1 MEAKLSENTHKAV
14 GYSRDEAIRLKNGA
28 IGVEHL
34 FLGIMRLPECSA
46 VNILTGMGV
55 DLGQIKQ
62 RIESQIS
69 QVHTDVH
76 YDPDSNITML
86 RQTEKVLRLS
96 YLESIKLHTSEIHTP
111 HLILAI
117 LQEGDN
123 LVANLLQKAGV
134 DYERMSKAV
143 KGMSSGNESDT
154 PDFSSQTSDDD
165 NDDIFADPDMEN
177 GKWKVDPVKT
187 KDNKKS
193 GTPALENF
201 GRDLTAMAKQGLLDP
216 IVGRQK
222 EMDRI
227 AQILSRRKKNNPI
240 LIGESG
246 VGKSAIAEGLAIR
259 IAEGHVPRTLYGKRL
274 MSLDLASLVAGTK
287 YRGQFEERMKA
298 IINELEQNPD
308 IIVFID
314 EIHTI
319 VGAGSA
325 AGSLD
330 ASNMFKPALSRGT
343 IQCIGTTTLDEY
355 RQYIE
360 KDTALERRFQ
370 KVLVEPATAE
380 ETLEIISNI
389 RSKYED
395 HHLVRYTDAALKAC
409 VDLTERYVSDRLQP
423 DKAIDALDEA
433 GARVR
438 IANVVIPQ
446 EILDLEQQVADIAEQ
461 KKAVLIEKRYSE
473 AAELRD
479 QERDLNAKLADMK
492 QHWETDEKEKR
503 VAVKEEDVAAV
514 VAMMTGVPVER
525 IAENESTRLMQMEDE
540 LRGSVVGQDEA
551 IAQIAKAIRRNRA
564 GLKDPNRPI
573 GSFLF
578 LGPTGVGKT
587 YLTKILA
594 RYLFD
599 SESAM
604 IRIDMSE
611 YMEKFAVS
619 RLIGAPPGYVGYEE
633 GGQLTERVRRKPYSI
648 VLLDEVEKAHPDVFN
663 VLLQV
668 LDDGQLTD
676 GIGRKVDF
684 KNTIIIMTSNI
695 GSRQLK
701 DFGIGV
707 GFNTAAREAEKASMQ
722 RDVIEK
728 SLKKSFAP
736 EFINR
741 IDEIIYFNS
750 LKREDIHRIID
761 IELRGLFGRIREMG
775 FNVEMDDNAKD
786 FLVAKG
792 WDEQYGARPLRRAIQ
807 RYIEDDLA
815 DEIIKSVVLPG
826 DTIKISSDNEK
837 ITFDIEKGET
847 SNQLLEAAVGE
858 NEAVLV

>member
-1 MEAKLSENTHKAV
+1 MEAKLSENTRKAV
-14 GYSRDEAIRLKNGA
+14 GFSREEAIRLKNGA

-34 FLGIMRLPECSA
+34 FLGIMRIPECSA
-46 VNILTGMGV
+46 VAMLSGMGI
-55 DLGQIKQ
+55 DLAQMKQ
-62 RIESQIS
+62 RIESQIG
-69 QVHTDVH
+69 QTHTDVH

-96 YLESIKLHTSEIHTP
+96 YLESIKFHENLIHTP

-123 LVANLLQKAGV
+123 LVSNLLQKSDV
-134 DYERMSKAV
+134 DYDRFVRALRSNSADGSEL
-143 KGMSSGNESDT
+143 
-154 PDFSSQTSDDD
+154 PDFTNQTSEDD
-165 NDDIFADPDMEN
+165 NDDPFADPDMESSKRRPEPAK
-177 GKWKVDPVKT
+177 G
-187 KDNKKS
+187 KS

-201 GRDLTAMAKQGLLDP
+201 GRDLTAMAMEGKLDP

-222 EMDRI
+222 EMDRM

-259 IAEGHVPRTLYGKRL
+259 IAEGNVPRTLYGKRL

-298 IINELEQNPD
+298 IINELEHNPD

-325 AGSLD
+325 SGSLD
-330 ASNMFKPALSRGT
+330 ASNMFKPALARGT

-370 KVLVEPATAE
+370 KVLVEPASPE
-380 ETLEIISNI
+380 ETLEILTNI
-389 RSKYED
+389 CPKYEE
-395 HHLVRYTDAALKAC
+395 HHMVHFTDEALKAC

-433 GARVR
+433 GARVH
-438 IANVVIPQ
+438 IANVKVPE
-446 EILDLEQQVADIAEQ
+446 EIVVVEKQIATIADRKKDVLAE
-461 KKAVLIEKRYSE
+461 KKYSE

-479 QERDLNAKLADMK
+479 QERDLTAKLADLK
-492 QHWETDEKEKR
+492 RQWEESER
-503 VAVKEEDVAAV
+503 EHRAQVKSDDVAAV
-514 VAMMTGVPVER
+514 VAMMTGVPMER
-525 IAENESTRLMQMEDE
+525 IAENESTRLMQMESE
-540 LRGSVVGQDEA
+540 LKGSVVGQDDA

-594 RYLFD
+594 KYLFD
-599 SESAM
+599 SENAM

-648 VLLDEVEKAHPDVFN
+648 VLLDEIEKAHPDVFN

-701 DFGIGV
+701 DFGVGV
-707 GFNTAAREAEKASMQ
+707 GFNTSAREAERGAMQ

-736 EFINR
+736 EFLNR
-741 IDEIIYFNS
+741 IDDIIYFNS
-750 LKREDIHRIID
+750 LGREEIHKIID
-761 IELRGLFGRIREMG
+761 IELRGLFDRIRQMG
-775 FNVEMDDNAKD
+775 YEVAMDDKAKD
-786 FLVAKG
+786 FIVAKG

-807 RYIEDDLA
+807 RYVEDDLA
-815 DEIIKSVVLPG
+815 DEIIRAVILPG
-826 DTIKISSDNEK
+826 DTIKISAADDK

-847 SNQLLEAAVGE
+847 SKGLLEAVNE
-858 NEAVLV
+858 NAPEPSESAL

>member
-1 MEAKLSENTHKAV
+1 MDNNLSENTRKAV
-14 GYSRDEAIRLKNGA
+14 AFSRDEAIRLKNGA
-28 IGVEHL
+28 IGVEHV
-34 FLGIMRLPECSA
+34 FLGITRVPESTA
-46 VNILTGMGV
+46 LGMLAALGVNS
-55 DLGQIKQ
+55 DEIKEK
-62 RIESQIS
+62 IEKHVSQADA
-69 QVHTDVH
+69 DVR
-76 YDPDSNITML
+76 YSEDSEIPML

-96 YLESIKLHTSEIHTP
+96 YLESIKYKSKEIGTE
-111 HLILAI
+111 HLVLAM

-123 LVANLLQKAGV
+123 LVSNLLQKAGV
-134 DYERMSKAV
+134 DYERFAKVVRAE
-143 KGMSSGNESDT
+143 GPATEPSDL
-154 PDFSSQTSDDD
+154 PDFRSQTSDDD
-165 NDDIFADPDMEN
+165 NDDPFDDPTRAEG
-177 GKWKVDPVKT
+177 GKRKAESS
-187 KDNKKS
+187 KS

-201 GRDLTAMAKQGLLDP
+201 GRDLTKLAMQGKLDP

-246 VGKSAIAEGLAIR
+246 VGKSAIAEGLALR
-259 IAEGHVPRTLYGKRL
+259 IAEGNVPRTLYGKRL
-274 MSLDLASLVAGTK
+274 LSLDLAGLVAGTK

-298 IINELEQNPD
+298 IITELEQHPE
-308 IIVFID
+308 IIIFID

-330 ASNMFKPALSRGT
+330 ASNMFKPALSRGA

-370 KVLVEPATAE
+370 KVLVEPATVE
-380 ETLEIISNI
+380 ETLEILTNI
-389 RSKYED
+389 KDKYED
-395 HHLVRYTDAALKAC
+395 HHMVRFSDEAIKAC

-423 DKAIDALDEA
+423 DKAIDAMDEA

-438 IANVVIPQ
+438 IANVRVPE
-446 EILDLEQQVADIAEQ
+446 EIVTLEAEVAKVAEQ
-461 KKAVLIEKRYSE
+461 KKEVLAGKRYSE
-473 AAELRD
+473 AAQYRD
-479 QERDLNAKLADMK
+479 QERDLTAKLADMK
-492 QHWETDEKEKR
+492 KRWEEEEREKR
-503 VAVKEEDVAAV
+503 VTVKEEDVAAV

-525 IAENESTRLMQMEDE
+525 IAESEQGRLLTMENELK
-540 LRGSVVGQDEA
+540 GSVVGQDEA

-594 RYLFD
+594 KYLFD
-599 SESAM
+599 SEAAM

-648 VLLDEVEKAHPDVFN
+648 VLLDEIEKAHPDVFN

-701 DFGIGV
+701 DFGTGV
-707 GFNTAAREAEKASMQ
+707 GFNTAAREAEKADLQ

-728 SLKKSFAP
+728 SLKKAFAP

-741 IDEIIYFNS
+741 IDDIIYFNS
-750 LKREDIHRIID
+750 LGREEIHKIID
-761 IELRGLFGRIREMG
+761 IELKGLFGRVRAMG
-775 FNVEMDDNAKD
+775 YGVEMDEKAKD

-807 RYIEDDLA
+807 RYVEDDLA
-815 DEIIKSVVLPG
+815 DEIIKAVILPG
-826 DTIKISSDNEK
+826 DTVKITADDEKISFE
-837 ITFDIEKGET
+837 IEKGET
-847 SNQLLEAAVGE
+847 SRQLEEAFAGE
-858 NEAVLV
+858 ATVDV

>member
-1 MEAKLSENTHKAV
+1 MEANLSENMRNTVNFSKE
-14 GYSRDEAIRLKNGA
+14 EAIRLKNGA

-34 FLGIMRLPECSA
+34 YLGMVRVGECSGLNMLA
-46 VNILTGMGV
+46 ALGV
-55 DLGQIKQ
+55 DTADLKE
-62 RIESQIS
+62 RLER
-69 QVHTDVH
+69 QVSNANADIR
-76 YDPDSNITML
+76 YSADSEITML

-96 YLESIKLHTSEIHTP
+96 YLESIKVKAKEIRTE
-111 HLILAI
+111 HLILAM
-117 LQEGDN
+117 LQENDN
-123 LVANLLQKAGV
+123 LVSNLLQKAGV
-134 DYERMSKAV
+134 DYERFSRLVRGNAADE
-143 KGMSSGNESDT
+143 SGAL
-154 PDFSSQTSDDD
+154 PDFSSQTSEDD
-165 NDDIFADPDMEN
+165 NDDPFADPVQPDS
-177 GKWKVDPVKT
+177 GKRKAEPS
-187 KDNKKS
+187 KS
-193 GTPALENF
+193 KTPALENF
-201 GRDLTAMAKQGLLDP
+201 GRDLTKLAAEGKLDP

-222 EMDRI
+222 ELDRI

-246 VGKSAIAEGLAIR
+246 VGKSAIAEGLALR
-259 IAEGHVPRTLYGKRL
+259 IAEGHVPRTLFGKRL
-274 MSLDLASLVAGTK
+274 LSLDLASLVAGTK

-298 IINELEQNPD
+298 ILTELEQNPD
-308 IIVFID
+308 ILIFID

-330 ASNMFKPALSRGT
+330 ASNMFKPALSRGS

-360 KDTALERRFQ
+360 KDTALSRRFQ
-370 KVLVEPATAE
+370 KVLIEPATPE
-380 ETLEIISNI
+380 ETMEILNNI
-389 RSKYED
+389 KDKYED
-395 HHLVRYTDAALKAC
+395 HHMVQFTDEALRAC

-423 DKAIDALDEA
+423 DKAIDAMDEA
-433 GARVR
+433 GARVH
-438 IANVVIPQ
+438 IEKMQVPE
-446 EILDLEQQVADIAEQ
+446 EIVTLENELAKVEAE
-461 KKAVLIEKRYSE
+461 KKAVLAAKRYSE

-479 QERDLNAKLADMK
+479 QGRDLEAKLADMK
-492 QHWETDEKEKR
+492 QKWEAEERNRR
-503 VAVKEEDVAAV
+503 VQVREQDVAAV

-525 IAENESTRLMQMEDE
+525 IAENEQGRLLSMENE
-540 LRGSVVGQDEA
+540 LKGAVVGQDEA
-551 IAQIAKAIRRNRA
+551 IARIAKAIRRNRA

-594 RYLFD
+594 KYLFD
-599 SESAM
+599 SEAAM

-707 GFNTAAREAEKASMQ
+707 GFNTAAREAEKGEMQ

-728 SLKKSFAP
+728 SLKKTFAP
-736 EFINR
+736 EFLNR
-741 IDEIIYFNS
+741 IDDIIYFNS
-750 LKREDIHRIID
+750 LGREEIHKIID
-761 IELRGLFGRIREMG
+761 IELKGLFSRIRKMG
-775 FNVEMDDNAKD
+775 FEVEMDEKAKD
-786 FLVAKG
+786 FLVKKG
-792 WDEQYGARPLRRAIQ
+792 WDVQYGARPLRRAIQ

-815 DEIIKSVVLPG
+815 DEIIKADILPG
-826 DTIKISSDNEK
+826 DTIRVTSDDEK

-847 SNQLLEAAVGE
+847 SKALDEALTTEPTTAE
-858 NEAVLV
+858 

>member
-1 MEAKLSENTHKAV
+1 MEANLSENMRNTVNFSKE
-14 GYSRDEAIRLKNGA
+14 EAIRLKNGA

-34 FLGIMRLPECSA
+34 YLGMVRVGECSGLNMLA
-46 VNILTGMGV
+46 ALGV
-55 DLGQIKQ
+55 DTADLKE
-62 RIESQIS
+62 RLER
-69 QVHTDVH
+69 QVSNANADIR
-76 YDPDSNITML
+76 YSADSEITML

-96 YLESIKLHTSEIHTP
+96 YLESIKVKAKEIRTE
-111 HLILAI
+111 HLILAM
-117 LQEGDN
+117 LQENDN
-123 LVANLLQKAGV
+123 LVSNLLQKAGV
-134 DYERMSKAV
+134 DYERFSRLVRGNAADE
-143 KGMSSGNESDT
+143 SGAL
-154 PDFSSQTSDDD
+154 PDFSSQTSEDD
-165 NDDIFADPDMEN
+165 NDDPFADPVQPDSDKRKAE
-177 GKWKVDPVKT
+177 PS
-187 KDNKKS
+187 KS
-193 GTPALENF
+193 KTPALENF
-201 GRDLTAMAKQGLLDP
+201 GRDLTKLAAEGKLDP

-222 EMDRI
+222 ELDRI

-246 VGKSAIAEGLAIR
+246 VGKSAIAEGLALR
-259 IAEGHVPRTLYGKRL
+259 IAEGHVPRTLFGKRL
-274 MSLDLASLVAGTK
+274 LSLDLASLVAGTK

-298 IINELEQNPD
+298 ILTELEQNPD
-308 IIVFID
+308 ILIFID

-330 ASNMFKPALSRGT
+330 ASNMFKPALSRGS

-360 KDTALERRFQ
+360 KDTALSRRFQ
-370 KVLVEPATAE
+370 KVLIEPATPE
-380 ETLEIISNI
+380 ETMEILNNI
-389 RSKYED
+389 KDKYED
-395 HHLVRYTDAALKAC
+395 HHMVQFTDEALRAC

-423 DKAIDALDEA
+423 DKAIDAMDEA
-433 GARVR
+433 GARVH
-438 IANVVIPQ
+438 IEKMQVPE
-446 EILDLEQQVADIAEQ
+446 EIVTLENELAKVEAE
-461 KKAVLIEKRYSE
+461 KKAVLAAKRYSE

-479 QERDLNAKLADMK
+479 QGRDLEAKLADMK
-492 QHWETDEKEKR
+492 QKWEAEERNRR
-503 VAVKEEDVAAV
+503 VQVREQDVAAV

-525 IAENESTRLMQMEDE
+525 IAENEQGRLLSMENE
-540 LRGSVVGQDEA
+540 LKGAVVGQDEA
-551 IAQIAKAIRRNRA
+551 IARIAKAIRRNRA

-594 RYLFD
+594 KYLFD
-599 SESAM
+599 SEAAM

-701 DFGIGV
+701 DFGVGV
-707 GFNTAAREAEKASMQ
+707 GFNTAAREAEKGEMQ

-728 SLKKSFAP
+728 SLKKTFAP
-736 EFINR
+736 EFLNR
-741 IDEIIYFNS
+741 IDDIIYFNS
-750 LKREDIHRIID
+750 LGREEIHKIID
-761 IELRGLFGRIREMG
+761 IELKGLFSRIRKMG
-775 FNVEMDDNAKD
+775 FEVEMDEKAKD
-786 FLVAKG
+786 FLVKKG

-815 DEIIKSVVLPG
+815 DEIIKADILPG
-826 DTIKISSDNEK
+826 DTIRVTSDDEK

-847 SNQLLEAAVGE
+847 SKALDEALTTEPTTAE
-858 NEAVLV
+858 

>member
-1 MEAKLSENTHKAV
+1 MEAKLSDNTRKAV
-14 GYSRDEAIRLKNGA
+14 GFSREEAIRLKNGA

-34 FLGIMRLPECSA
+34 FLGLMRLPECTA
-46 VNILTGMGV
+46 VTLLTGMGV
-55 DLGQIKQ
+55 DLGAIKQ
-62 RIESQIS
+62 RIENQIS

-76 YDPDSNITML
+76 YEADSNISML

-96 YLESIKLHTSEIHTP
+96 YLESIKLHWSEIHTP
-111 HLILAI
+111 HMVLAI

-123 LVANLLQKAGV
+123 LVANLLHKAGV
-134 DYERMSKAV
+134 DYDRLAKAV
-143 KGMSSGNESDT
+143 RGASPTAQDI
-154 PDFSSQTSDDD
+154 PDFSNQTSEDD
-165 NDDIFADPDMEN
+165 NDDPFADPDIEKEK
-177 GKWKVDPVKT
+177 GKIKNEKS
-187 KDNKKS
+187 KS

-201 GRDLTAMAKQGLLDP
+201 GRDLTAMAQQGQLDP

-259 IAEGHVPRTLYGKRL
+259 IAEGQVPRTLYGKRL

-298 IINELEQNPD
+298 IINELEQHPE

-370 KVLVEPATAE
+370 KVLVEPATPE
-380 ETLEIISNI
+380 ETLEILSNI
-389 RSKYED
+389 RGKYED
-395 HHLVRYTDAALKAC
+395 HHLVRYTDEALQAC

-423 DKAIDALDEA
+423 DKAIDAMDEA

-438 IANVVIPQ
+438 IANVQVPQ
-446 EILDLEQQVADIAEQ
+446 EILDLERQVAEVAD
-461 KKAVLIEKRYSE
+461 KKKEVLASKRYSE

-479 QERDLNAKLADMK
+479 QERDLTAKLAEMK
-492 QHWETDEKEKR
+492 NRWENDEKEQR
-503 VAVKEEDVAAV
+503 VQVKESDVAAV

-525 IAENESTRLMQMEDE
+525 IAENESTRLMQMESE
-540 LRGSVVGQDEA
+540 LKGSVVGQDEA
-551 IAQIAKAIRRNRA
+551 IAKIAKAIRRNRA

-594 RYLFD
+594 KYLFD
-599 SESAM
+599 SEAAM

-648 VLLDEVEKAHPDVFN
+648 VLLDEIEKAHPDVFN

-701 DFGIGV
+701 DFGTGV
-707 GFNTAAREAEKASMQ
+707 GFNTSAREAEKGAMQ

-736 EFINR
+736 EFLNR
-741 IDEIIYFNS
+741 IDDIIYFNS
-750 LKREDIHRIID
+750 LNRDDIHRIID
-761 IELRGLFGRIREMG
+761 IELKGLFGRIRGMG
-775 FNVEMDDNAKD
+775 FEVQMDEKAKD

-807 RYIEDDLA
+807 RYIEDDVA
-815 DEIIKSVVLPG
+815 DEIIRAALLPG
-826 DTIKISSDNEK
+826 DTIRISADDEK
-837 ITFDIEKGET
+837 ITFEIEKGET
-847 SNQLLEAAVGE
+847 SSQLM
-858 NEAVLV
+858 EAVETADNELMSSSV